1 MTARSDNDRGTRLAH
16 HRCLCLLWPLPRV
29 GAHSL
34 CRTTARTGS
43 CVRTKLLW
51 NRACGNQWV
60 CLRPAA
66 QLSTPLSFLFAG
78 ADSRWCRFFACLSLG
93 CLGCSARSSLPAGR
107 SISAWGSGRRS
118 HRNWGR
124 LQKVDSYRL
133 FGCEPMPSLAPA
145 RHVVGSRRRPS
156 QRLGSLGP
164 SAHRSRR
171 PFHHPKQSRSS
182 LSQCPHPQTAS
193 EKKLGTAVSMVP
205 WGSSHHPSPH
215 FRTLRLLAVVFPP
228 QPASLA

>member
-1 MTARSDNDRGTRLAH
+1 MIGDASRPPALPCRLWLLSRWRPFALSN
-16 HRCLCLLWPLPRV
+16 HRQGRFMCQDKIIVEPCMWESSGFV
-29 GAHSL
+29 S
-34 CRTTARTGS
+34 
-43 CVRTKLLW
+43 
-51 NRACGNQWV
+51 
-60 CLRPAA
+60 A
-66 QLSTPLSFLFAG
+66 QLRTSAVLRFCWCGIA
-78 ADSRWCRFFACLSLG
+78 RCRFFACLSLG
-93 CLGCSARSSLPAGR
+93 VVLAARSSLPAGR

-118 HRNWGR
+118 HTSRSR

-133 FGCEPMPSLAPA
+133 FGCEPMPSLPPL

-182 LSQCPHPQTAS
+182 LSRCPHPQTAS

-205 WGSSHHPSPH
+205 WGSSHHPSP
-215 FRTLRLLAVVFPP
+215 FPNP
-228 QPASLA
+228 PSSRCCFSSQPASLA